1 MAWKPKFILMILST
15 QKPRKTGTTLE
26 DQDDKTEASKKEKR
40 ESYSKFR
47 DDLLKRQLSNNEN
60 YDRAI
65 LTLSTAALGLT
76 VTFIRNLNPP
86 KCPGVLIVA
95 WVCMVLA
102 IMAIII
108 SYPISQKAI
117 DKQLEFAERYY
128 IQDDESAA
136 DAKNHLAI
144 YHDILVASAG
154 FTFVAG
160 IICMLVFFG
169 INLFK

>member
-1 MAWKPKFILMILST
+1 
-15 QKPRKTGTTLE
+15 LE
-26 DQDDKTEASKKEKR
+26 DKDESVNDAMKEKR
-40 ESYSKFR
+40 ELHSKFR

-76 VTFIRNLNPP
+76 VTFIRNLTTL
-86 KCPGVLIVA
+86 KCPGVLITA

-102 IMAIII
+102 IMAIVI

-144 YHDILVASAG
+144 YHDIFVTSAG
-154 FTFVAG
+154 FIFVAG
-160 IICMLVFFG
+160 IICILVFFG

>member
-1 MAWKPKFILMILST
+1 MISST
-15 QKPRKTGTTLE
+15 WQPRKTGTTLE
-26 DQDDKTEASKKEKR
+26 NVSDNIEQSKKEKR
-40 ESYSKFR
+40 DNYSKFR

-76 VTFIRNLNPP
+76 VSFIRDLQQPTYR
-86 KCPGVLIVA
+86 GLLIAA
-95 WVCMVLA
+95 WFFLVLA
-102 IMAIII
+102 IIAIIS

-136 DAKNHLAI
+136 DAKNHLAVC
-144 YHDILVASAG
+144 HDNLVTFAG
-154 FTFVAG
+154 ISFVAG
-160 IICMLVFFG
+160 IIFTLVFFG
-169 INLFK
+169 INF